1 MGGQMSSITKG
12 NFLAITVKDSEKL
25 FVIVDIDG
33 ENVRL
38 EDTVSGVIITESARV
53 ISKRH
58 C

>member
-1 MGGQMSSITKG
+1 MSKIAKG